1 MAGRA
6 DRNAVPHDPGPRV
19 VNDTTKGEGFSLDR
33 WSRRKHAAKRGEGA
47 SSPSPDA
54 PAPTPAVAPVATA
67 PAVVS
72 ASPLPVAAPAEA
84 TALPPVDSLTP
95 QSDFTAF
102 MRPEVDESLKRAALK
117 KLFADPHFNVMDG
130 LDTYIDDYSKPDPI
144 PPDMLARLMQNRALF
159 DPPRTRVN
167 AQGVVEEVPED
178 ETAGDRTTVGE
189 EVRAPPPVV
198 AATSPPAAIGDAG
211 VGAMGTP
218 IDRGTRDRKDGS
230 SP

>member
-1 MAGRA
+1 
-6 DRNAVPHDPGPRV
+6 
-19 VNDTTKGEGFSLDR
+19 VNDTTKREGFSLDR
-33 WSRRKHAAKRGEGA
+33 WSRRKHAAKRGEVA
-47 SSPSPDA
+47 TSPSPEA
-54 PAPTPAVAPVATA
+54 SEAMPAVAPVAA
-67 PAVVS
+67 VPAVAT
-72 ASPLPVAAPAEA
+72 ASPPPVAAPPEA
-84 TALPPVDSLTP
+84 AVLPPVDSLTP

-167 AQGVVEEVPED
+167 AQGVVEDVPED
-178 ETAGDRTTVGE
+178 ETAGDGTTVAQDA
-189 EVRAPPPVV
+189 RALPPVA
-198 AATSPPAAIGDAG
+198 AATTPPAAIGDAAARG
-211 VGAMGTP
+211 VGTP
-218 IDRGTRDRKDGS
+218 IDRGTQDREDGS